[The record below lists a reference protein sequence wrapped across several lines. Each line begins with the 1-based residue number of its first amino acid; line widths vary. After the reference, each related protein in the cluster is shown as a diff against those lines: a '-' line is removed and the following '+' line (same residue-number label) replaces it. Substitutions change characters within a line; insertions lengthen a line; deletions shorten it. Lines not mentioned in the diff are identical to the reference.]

1 MQGTLCH
8 GERINSN
15 IQNQAK
21 HLTKCSLE
29 DTRMTNVHVKKNA

>member
-1 MQGTLCH
+1 MQGTHCH
-8 GERINSN
+8 GEGIKSN

-21 HLTKCSLE
+21 HLTECSLE